1 MRDLT
6 GMVTSV
12 QADLARLPRVLDALL
27 GDLEAVAWRE
37 RPAPTEWSPL
47 EIVCHLRDEEAEDF
61 GARLRVV
68 VEGGTRFAAID
79 PERWVEQRAYR
90 DTDPRAALATLA
102 ERRAANLA
110 FLDGVPPDRLRH
122 AVTHAR
128 LGTLSGL
135 DLLAAWVRGW
145 GPDAGRRCARST
157 RGRSPMEKA
166 PYNSRMSQGED
177 RYHAERARIEQGH
190 VKYRDKLRAEGKLFV
205 RDRLKLLL
213 DPGSEFQ
220 EDWLFARNQEADT
233 PADGVV
239 TGVGKVGGR
248 TVCLMANDYTVKAG
262 SWGEKTVLKIV
273 RIQEKAARL
282 RVPMLYLVDAA
293 GGRISEQIKIF
304 PGRFHAGRIF
314 YNEVQLSGVVPQI
327 CILFGPSPA
336 GSAYLPALT
345 DLVIMV
351 DGKASLYVGS
361 PRMVEMAIGEKTTL
375 EELGGARMHCTVSGC
390 GDVLATSDEEAIE
403 LAKRY
408 LSYMPGSYREPPA
421 RAAAAEPKPGRSIDE
436 IVPYDQRKWFDMYEV
451 IDRVIDAGSW
461 FEVKKLFAAEV
472 IVGLARIDG
481 RAVGIVANQP
491 KVKGGVLMV
500 DSSDKAARFIW
511 LCNAFN
517 IPLVYLADVAGFM
530 VGSKVEREG
539 IIRHGAKMVF
549 ATSQAT
555 VPKIS
560 VIVRKCYGAGLY
572 AMCGPAFEPDATLA
586 LPQGQI
592 AIMGP
597 EPAVNA
603 VYYNKI
609 MELPESERAAY
620 VKAKRDEYAQDVDVY
635 KLASEMLIDDIVP
648 GASLRAELVKRLAY
662 AESKVHEFPQRRNG
676 VFPV

>member
-1 MRDLT
+1 
-6 GMVTSV
+6 
-12 QADLARLPRVLDALL
+12 
-27 GDLEAVAWRE
+27 
-37 RPAPTEWSPL
+37 
-47 EIVCHLRDEEAEDF
+47 
-61 GARLRVV
+61 
-68 VEGGTRFAAID
+68 
-79 PERWVEQRAYR
+79 
-90 DTDPRAALATLA
+90 
-102 ERRAANLA
+102 
-110 FLDGVPPDRLRH
+110 
-122 AVTHAR
+122 
-128 LGTLSGL
+128 
-135 DLLAAWVRGW
+135 
-145 GPDAGRRCARST
+145 
-157 RGRSPMEKA
+157 
-166 PYNSRMSQGED
+166 MSQGEE
-177 RYHAERARIEQGH
+177 RYHQERARIEQGH
-190 VKYRDKLRAEGKLFV
+190 VKYRDKLRAEGKMFV

-213 DPGSEFQ
+213 DPGTEFQ
-220 EDWLFARNQEADT
+220 EDWLFARNQESDT

-248 TVCLMANDYTVKAG
+248 TVCVMANDYTVKAG

-282 RVPMLYLVDAA
+282 GVPMLYLVDAA

-314 YNEVQLSGVVPQI
+314 YNEVQLSGVVPQV

-375 EELGGARMHCTVSGC
+375 EALGGARMHCEVSGC
-390 GDVLATSDEEAIE
+390 GDVLAASDEEAIE

-408 LSYMPGSYREPPA
+408 LSYMPGSFRELPA
-421 RAAAAEPKPGRSIDE
+421 RAAAAEPKAGRSIDE

-451 IDRVIDAGSW
+451 VDRVIDAGSW
-461 FEVKKLFAAEV
+461 FEVKKLFAGEV
-472 IVGLARIDG
+472 IVGFARIDG
-481 RAVGIVANQP
+481 RVVGIVANQP

-517 IPLVYLADVAGFM
+517 IPLVYLSDVAGFM

-572 AMCGPAFEPDATLA
+572 AMCGPAFEPDATLS

-620 VKAKRDEYAQDVDVY
+620 VKAKRDEYAADVDIY
-635 KLASEMLIDDIVP
+635 KLASEMLVDDIVP
-648 GASLRAELVKRLAY
+648 GAALRAELVKRLAY
-662 AESKVHEFPQRRNG
+662 AESKAHEFPARRNG
-676 VFPV
+676 VYPV

>member
-1 MRDLT
+1 
-6 GMVTSV
+6 
-12 QADLARLPRVLDALL
+12 
-27 GDLEAVAWRE
+27 
-37 RPAPTEWSPL
+37 
-47 EIVCHLRDEEAEDF
+47 
-61 GARLRVV
+61 
-68 VEGGTRFAAID
+68 
-79 PERWVEQRAYR
+79 
-90 DTDPRAALATLA
+90 
-102 ERRAANLA
+102 
-110 FLDGVPPDRLRH
+110 
-122 AVTHAR
+122 
-128 LGTLSGL
+128 
-135 DLLAAWVRGW
+135 
-145 GPDAGRRCARST
+145 
-157 RGRSPMEKA
+157 
-166 PYNSRMSQGED
+166 MSQGEE

-190 VKYRDKLRAEGKLFV
+190 VKYRDKLKAEGKMFV

-213 DPGSEFQ
+213 DPGSELQ

-239 TGVGKVGGR
+239 TGVGKVGGK
-248 TVCLMANDYTVKAG
+248 TVCIMANDYTVKAG

-314 YNEVQLSGVVPQI
+314 YNEVQLSGVVPQV

-390 GDVLATSDEEAIE
+390 GDVLAASDEEAIE

-408 LSYMPGSYREPPA
+408 LTYMPGSFRELLP
-421 RAAAAEPKPGRSIDE
+421 RAAAAEPKAGRSIDE

-451 IDRVIDAGSW
+451 VDRVIDAGSW

-481 RAVGIVANQP
+481 RPVGIVANQP

-517 IPLVYLADVAGFM
+517 IPLVYLSDVAGFM

-635 KLASEMLIDDIVP
+635 KLASEMLVDDIVP

-662 AESKVHEFPQRRNG
+662 AESKAHEFPPRRNG

>member
-1 MRDLT
+1 
-6 GMVTSV
+6 
-12 QADLARLPRVLDALL
+12 
-27 GDLEAVAWRE
+27 
-37 RPAPTEWSPL
+37 
-47 EIVCHLRDEEAEDF
+47 
-61 GARLRVV
+61 
-68 VEGGTRFAAID
+68 
-79 PERWVEQRAYR
+79 
-90 DTDPRAALATLA
+90 
-102 ERRAANLA
+102 
-110 FLDGVPPDRLRH
+110 
-122 AVTHAR
+122 
-128 LGTLSGL
+128 
-135 DLLAAWVRGW
+135 
-145 GPDAGRRCARST
+145 
-157 RGRSPMEKA
+157 
-166 PYNSRMSQGED
+166 MSQGED

-190 VKYRDKLRAEGKLFV
+190 TKYRDKLRAEGKLFV

-220 EDWLFARNQEADT
+220 EDFLFARSNEADT

-239 TGVGKVGGR
+239 TGVGRVGGR
-248 TVCLMANDYTVKAG
+248 TVCIMANDYTVKAG

-314 YNEVQLSGVVPQI
+314 YNEVQLSGVVPQV

-351 DGKASLYVGS
+351 EGKASLYVGS

-375 EELGGARMHCTVSGC
+375 EELGGARMHCEVSGC
-390 GDVLATSDEEAIE
+390 GDVLAASDEEAIE
-403 LAKRY
+403 IARRY
-408 LSYMPGSYREPPA
+408 LSYMPGSFRDTPA
-421 RAAAAEPKPGRSIDE
+421 PATAVEPKPGRAIDE

-451 IDRVIDAGSW
+451 IDRVVDAGSW
-461 FEVKKLFAAEV
+461 FEVKKLFAAEI
-472 IVGLARIDG
+472 IVGLARIGG
-481 RAVGIVANQP
+481 RVTGIVANQP

-517 IPLVYLADVAGFM
+517 IPLVYLADIAGFM
-530 VGSKVEREG
+530 VGTKVERQG

-572 AMCGPAFEPDATLA
+572 AMCGPAFEPDATIA

-648 GASLRAELVKRLAY
+648 GSSLRDELVKRLTY
-662 AESKVHEFPQRRNG
+662 AETKAHEFPPRRNG

>member
-1 MRDLT
+1 
-6 GMVTSV
+6 
-12 QADLARLPRVLDALL
+12 
-27 GDLEAVAWRE
+27 
-37 RPAPTEWSPL
+37 
-47 EIVCHLRDEEAEDF
+47 
-61 GARLRVV
+61 
-68 VEGGTRFAAID
+68 
-79 PERWVEQRAYR
+79 
-90 DTDPRAALATLA
+90 
-102 ERRAANLA
+102 
-110 FLDGVPPDRLRH
+110 
-122 AVTHAR
+122 
-128 LGTLSGL
+128 
-135 DLLAAWVRGW
+135 
-145 GPDAGRRCARST
+145 
-157 RGRSPMEKA
+157 MEKA
-166 PYNSRMSQGED
+166 PYNSGMTQGED

-436 IVPYDQRKWFDMYEV
+436 IVPYDQRKWFDMHEV

-517 IPLVYLADVAGFM
+517 LPLVYLADVAGFM

>member
-1 MRDLT
+1 
-6 GMVTSV
+6 VT
-12 QADLARLPRVLDALL
+12 
-27 GDLEAVAWRE
+27 ERE
-37 RPAPTEWSPL
+37 
-47 EIVCHLRDEEAEDF
+47 
-61 GARLRVV
+61 
-68 VEGGTRFAAID
+68 
-79 PERWVEQRAYR
+79 ERYYE
-90 DTDPRAALATLA
+90 
-102 ERRAANLA
+102 
-110 FLDGVPPDRLRH
+110 
-122 AVTHAR
+122 
-128 LGTLSGL
+128 
-135 DLLAAWVRGW
+135 
-145 GPDAGRRCARST
+145 
-157 RGRSPMEKA
+157 
-166 PYNSRMSQGED
+166 
-177 RYHAERARIEQGH
+177 ERARIEQGH

-213 DPGSEFQ
+213 DPGTEFQ
-220 EDWLFARNQEADT
+220 EDWFFARNQDADT

-239 TGVGKVGGR
+239 TGVGTVAGR
-248 TVCLMANDYTVKAG
+248 PVCVMANDYTVKAG

-282 RVPMLYLVDAA
+282 RLPMLYLVDAA

-314 YNEVQLSGVVPQI
+314 YNEVQLSGVVPQV

-390 GDVLATSDEEAIE
+390 GDVLAASDEEAIA
-403 LAKRY
+403 LARRY
-408 LSYMPGSYREPPA
+408 LTYMPQSYLERPAPQESVEPT
-421 RAAAAEPKPGRSIDE
+421 PGRPIEE
-436 IVPYDQRKWFDMYEV
+436 IVPYDQRKYFDMYEV

-461 FEVKKLFAAEV
+461 FEVKRLFAGEI
-472 IVGLARIDG
+472 IVGLARIGG
-481 RAVGIVANQP
+481 RTTGIVANQP
-491 KVKGGVLMV
+491 KVKGGVLFV
-500 DSSDKAARFIW
+500 DSSDKAAKFIW

-517 IPLVYLADVAGFM
+517 VPLVYLADVAGFM
-530 VGSKVEREG
+530 VGTKVEREG

-560 VIVRKCYGAGLY
+560 VVVRKCYGAGLY
-572 AMCGPAFEPDATLA
+572 AMCGPAFEPDAALS

-609 MELPESERAAY
+609 MELPEGERAAY
-620 VKAKRDEYAQDVDVY
+620 VRDKRDEYAQDVDVY
-635 KLASEMLIDDIVP
+635 KLASEMLVDDIVP
-648 GASLRAELVKRLAY
+648 GRALRAELIKRLAY
-662 AESKVHEFPQRRNG
+662 ADTKVHDFPARRNG
-676 VFPV
+676 VYPV

>member
-1 MRDLT
+1 MSE
-6 GMVTSV
+6 G
-12 QADLARLPRVLDALL
+12 
-27 GDLEAVAWRE
+27 EE
-37 RPAPTEWSPL
+37 R
-47 EIVCHLRDEEAEDF
+47 HHR
-61 GARLRVV
+61 
-68 VEGGTRFAAID
+68 
-79 PERWVEQRAYR
+79 
-90 DTDPRAALATLA
+90 
-102 ERRAANLA
+102 
-110 FLDGVPPDRLRH
+110 
-122 AVTHAR
+122 
-128 LGTLSGL
+128 
-135 DLLAAWVRGW
+135 
-145 GPDAGRRCARST
+145 
-157 RGRSPMEKA
+157 
-166 PYNSRMSQGED
+166 
-177 RYHAERARIEQGH
+177 ERARIEQGH
-190 VKYRDKLRAEGKLFV
+190 VKYRDKLRAEGKMFV

-248 TVCLMANDYTVKAG
+248 TVCVMANDYTVKAG

-314 YNEVQLSGVVPQI
+314 YNEVQLSGVVPQV

-375 EELGGARMHCTVSGC
+375 EALGGARMHCEVSGC
-390 GDVLATSDEEAIE
+390 GDVLAASDEEAIE
-403 LAKRY
+403 IAKRY
-408 LSYMPGSYREPPA
+408 LSYMPGSFRETPA
-421 RAAAAEPKPGRSIDE
+421 RAAAAEPTPGRSIDE

-461 FEVKKLFAAEV
+461 FEVKRLFAGEV

-481 RAVGIVANQP
+481 RVVGIVANQP

-500 DSSDKAARFIW
+500 DSADKAARFIW

-530 VGSKVEREG
+530 VGTKVERQG

-620 VKAKRDEYAQDVDVY
+620 VKTKRDEYAADVDVY
-635 KLASEMLIDDIVP
+635 KLASEMLVDDIVP
-648 GASLRAELVKRLAY
+648 GSTLRAELAKRLAY
-662 AESKVHEFPQRRNG
+662 AESKAHEFPARRNG